1 MAPVYP
7 VWCLTGDEGR
17 GLDWVGKIKR
27 DEVKLWDQPFRGL
40 SCRAMFL
47 SKAQGLIFPLCAKT
61 PTARF
66 GNLLVFRGTFVV
78 PGLLAEDRYWTALS
92 KLYAEKPDSSAGEEL
107 LRQSAALDPNA
118 FYVNIHLGSVCLRR
132 GSREDALAAYR
143 AALAHAPEGVFRR
156 QIEEQIR
163 RVSVEPL
170 NQIQELRDPI
180 FE

>member
-1 MAPVYP
+1 
-7 VWCLTGDEGR
+7 
-17 GLDWVGKIKR
+17 
-27 DEVKLWDQPFRGL
+27 
-40 SCRAMFL
+40 MFL

>member
-1 MAPVYP
+1 
-7 VWCLTGDEGR
+7 L
-17 GLDWVGKIKR
+17 GKR
-27 DEVKLWDQPFRGL
+27 YGFDLPALRE
-40 SCRAMFL
+40 A
-47 SKAQGLIFPLCAKT
+47 T

-66 GNLLVFRGTFVV
+66 GNLIVFRGNFVV
-78 PGLLAEDRYWTALS
+78 PGLLAEDRYWAALS
-92 KLYAEKPDSSAGEEL
+92 KLYSEKPDISAGEAL

-132 GSREDALAAYR
+132 GSREDALVAYR
-143 AALAHAPEGVFRR
+143 AALEHAPEGVFRR

-170 NQIQELRDPI
+170 NQIPELRDPI